1 MLTRFK
7 VHFRPN
13 SCIITG
19 KDFSKKQMQSLG
31 VRLRLE
37 RQRQKIGIEKIA
49 EATCISQRYLE
60 AIEADDQSS
69 LPGEFFYRAFVRQY
83 SKYLGWDPDEIE
95 KQINMV
101 SSLPSADPV
110 ETPSVS
116 SGNLSLNKDQQI
128 TALRETL
135 KDKPIRPAQD
145 DGSPKAWFAFAALV
159 IVGCIGYFAWRN
171 FTPSPAATTETAS
184 APVKPMPEPPPV
196 QKQEVAPQTP
206 TPVTETP
213 KSPEPTP
220 VTTAA
225 LPPAAGKF
233 ALTIRAKETTWIRLI
248 ADGAKIYGGT
258 LDAGQERTINAAS
271 AELIVGNAGTLDVL
285 YNGKPLTYGSKGE
298 VKTLL
303 MNPEGWK
310 FKPKP
315 PPEPATT
322 PAASTSG
329 DAAPASLAPR
339 AL

>member
-1 MLTRFK
+1 
-7 VHFRPN
+7 
-13 SCIITG
+13 
-19 KDFSKKQMQSLG
+19 MQSLG

-101 SSLPSADPV
+101 SSLPSSDPV
-110 ETPSVS
+110 EAPVAS
-116 SGNLSLNKDQQI
+116 SLSLSTDHQI

-135 KDKPIRPAQD
+135 KDKPVRPAQD
-145 DGSPKAWFAFAALV
+145 DGTSRAWFAFAALV
-159 IVGCIGYFAWRN
+159 IVGCIAYFAWRN
-171 FTPSPAATTETAS
+171 FTPAPTETAQTAPS
-184 APVKPMPEPPPV
+184 PAPVKPMPEAPKP
-196 QKQEVAPQTP
+196 QTQEPAPQTQA
-206 TPVTETP
+206 PVTETP
-213 KSPEPTP
+213 KPPEPAPVATAATTP
-220 VTTAA
+220 V
-225 LPPAAGKF
+225 AGKF
-233 ALTIRAKETTWIRLI
+233 ALTIRAKETTWIRLT

-258 LDAGQERTINAAS
+258 LDAGQERTINAGW

-285 YNGKPLTYGSKGE
+285 YNGKPLSYGSKGE

-322 PAASTSG
+322 PAASTTGSN
-329 DAAPASLAPR
+329 ATSSASTR

>member
-1 MLTRFK
+1 MLTVFK

-19 KDFSKKQMQSLG
+19 KDFSRKHMQSLG

-60 AIEADDQSS
+60 AIESDDQSS

-101 SSLPSADPV
+101 SSLPSSDPV
-110 ETPSVS
+110 ETQAVA
-116 SGNLSLNKDQQI
+116 SGNLSLSTNPQI

-135 KDKPIRPAQD
+135 KDAPVRPAQD
-145 DGSPKAWFAFAALV
+145 EGTSKAWFAFAALV
-159 IVGCIGYFAWRN
+159 IVGCVTYFAWRN
-171 FTPSPAATTETAS
+171 FTPAPIQTAP
-184 APVKPMPEPPPV
+184 APVKSMPEPIPP
-196 QKQEVAPQTP
+196 QTQEPAPQTQ
-206 TPVTETP
+206 TTIA
-213 KSPEPTP
+213 EPTKTP
-220 VTTAA
+220 ESAPLTTASTTP
-225 LPPAAGKF
+225 LAGKF
-233 ALTIRAKETTWIRLI
+233 ELTIRAKETTWIRLT

-258 LDAGQERTINAAS
+258 LDAGQERTINAVS
-271 AELIVGNAGTLDVL
+271 AELIVGNAGTLDVF
-285 YNGKPLTYGSKGE
+285 YNGKPLSYGSKGE

-310 FKPKP
+310 LKAKPS
-315 PPEPATT
+315 PEPTNT
-322 PAASTSG
+322 PAAASASG
-329 DAAPASLAPR
+329 DTPAGSPAPR
-339 AL
+339 AF